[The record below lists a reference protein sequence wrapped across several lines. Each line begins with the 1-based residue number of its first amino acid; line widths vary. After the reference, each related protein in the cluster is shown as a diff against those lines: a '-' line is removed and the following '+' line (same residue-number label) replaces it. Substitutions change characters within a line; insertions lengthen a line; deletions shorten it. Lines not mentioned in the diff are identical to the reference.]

1 MLRAPTGSRAMN
13 NRPPSRRTRTM
24 APLLLDLVSHDQA
37 EDPTDA
43 RAQSPH
49 EPQRQPAHR
58 AQEVGEIDAVGKAE
72 LAASQGRAGRA
83 GVRTRS
89 RRNCSVHPAVLTP
102 CSRRPPRRPAD
113 ATEEILREPRGH
125 AWPRRRGCVRRLPPP
140 LRMLSGSRSLV
151 PPAPSTRQRI
161 VRVVATQLPH
171 TRVLRSSAVP
181 ALARIRRATGH
192 CRHPPGNER
201 SPSSATPNN
210 HGNPSTRARCQQ
222 LPSACLQ
229 LQALD
234 GMANGAAGR

>member
-1 MLRAPTGSRAMN
+1 
-13 NRPPSRRTRTM
+13 M

-113 ATEEILREPRGH
+113 ATEEILREPRGSRV
-125 AWPRRRGCVRRLPPP
+125 AAAPGLCQAAATAAADAVRVPVAGAPSAKHPAKDRSG
-140 LRMLSGSRSLV
+140 RCDSIATHEGFAILSGPR
-151 PPAPSTRQRI
+151 P
-161 VRVVATQLPH
+161 
-171 TRVLRSSAVP
+171 
-181 ALARIRRATGH
+181 GE
-192 CRHPPGNER
+192 HP
-201 SPSSATPNN
+201 
-210 HGNPSTRARCQQ
+210 
-222 LPSACLQ
+222 
-229 LQALD
+229 
-234 GMANGAAGR
+234 